1 MLLKINTGL
10 NPERRIPSRMQSGI
24 RLALVGLVFFAGCS
38 TMHNPAKQLVNHLST
53 KASEAK
59 MLDKVEKDNFPTA
72 KEAGLD

>member
-1 MLLKINTGL
+1 MLFKKNAGL
-10 NPERRIPSRMQSGI
+10 NPERRTPSRMRSGI

-38 TMHNPAKQLVNHLST
+38 TVPNPAKQLVNHLST

-59 MLDKVEKDNFPTA
+59 MRDKVEKDKFPTA